1 MWRYCGTWYCRPL
14 KFFFTWVFRLMQDS
28 LKNASDYGK
37 LVSLHLHLVP
47 PSSHLVFNSVIF
59 QICDCIQYSYFRKHS
74 IMKNNLVILRWIFV
88 SKKFVLLFTSCIIDR
103 SGFAF
108 YWTIRIFAF
117 FTVFFTSWMKVSF
130 GHSTSLERRPM
141 KSLSSM
147 LLPVRPSEFT
157 QDWIIRFFWYYTW
170 W

>member
-47 PSSHLVFNSVIF
+47 PSSHHVFNSVIF

-117 FTVFFTSWMKVSF
+117 FTVFFY
-130 GHSTSLERRPM
+130 
-141 KSLSSM
+141 
-147 LLPVRPSEFT
+147 LLNESVFWALDVTRTASCEITLIHVTARPSVWVYSRL
-157 QDWIIRFFWYYTW
+157 DH
-170 W
+170 